1 MNKIIG
7 FLITKEKVKLHVDF
21 FNVGLRLITLTY
33 GNYYIYLW
41 GIGDIENCKISNKF
55 SLSFPLHDSL
65 FDRNVLIYFENGS
78 IIIENDWLG
87 SIPVFYN
94 EKEQSIS
101 TISNFCI
108 KNKIIDKDGLAGFCE
123 FGYSVFEHTI
133 FEDIKFMR
141 YYSKLIV
148 SDNTIRVEYKD
159 DPVFKNEFLHSVST
173 TEEVLSKIHE
183 YTNSIESRISGEI
196 IIPTSGGYDSRLLNY
211 LVKDKSRI
219 RSFTYGISA
228 NQSESF
234 EVVYAKKLS
243 EILGTKWEMI
253 ELDEFYK
260 YIDKW
265 FEVYGISTHLHG
277 MYHIE
282 FYSKILERKE
292 LSKPTLLSGIFGDV
306 WSGNV
311 NYPDITNP
319 KDLVI
324 AGYTHGLNL
333 SLKYLKVDFS
343 DELKNNFFINNREYL
358 NSDKLKP
365 LVTVRL
371 KIILISYLTII
382 PEYFGIPTWTPFLN
396 LEIVKAILSLPERE
410 RKNRMWQK
418 NLYRK
423 LGINI
428 EEMNLK
434 VRKDS
439 QLDYV
444 VAKKYIEKYKF
455 EPLDLKLLKTF
466 FDEERIIQINDT
478 LNNITLFTE
487 VINKLMNIRKIGGV
501 LRRIGV
507 QNKFIRAL
515 YDYFVLK
522 AIEKVLKYVS

>member
-7 FLITKEKVKLHVDF
+7 FLITKEKIKPHIDF
-21 FNVGLRLITLTY
+21 FNIGLQLITLSY
-33 GNYYIYLW
+33 ESYYIHLW
-41 GIGDIENCKISNKF
+41 GIGEIENCKINNKY

-65 FDRNVLIYFENGS
+65 FDRNVLIYFEDGN

-87 SIPVFYN
+87 SVPVFYN
-94 EKEQSIS
+94 EKEQIVS

-108 KNKIIDKDGLAGFCE
+108 KNKTVDNEGLAGFCE

-133 FEDIKFMR
+133 FKDIKFMR

-148 SDNTIRVEYKD
+148 SDNIIKVEYKD
-159 DPVFKNEFLHSVST
+159 DPVFEREFLSKVST
-173 TEEVLSKIHE
+173 TEEVLSKTFE
-183 YTNSIESRISGEI
+183 YINNIENCISGEI

-211 LVKDKSRI
+211 LIKDKSRI

-253 ELDEFYK
+253 ELDGFYK

-292 LSKPTLLSGIFGDV
+292 LIKPTLLSGIFGDV

-333 SLKYLKVDFS
+333 NLKYLKVDFS
-343 DELKNNFFINNREYL
+343 DELKNNFFINNREFL

-371 KIILISYLTII
+371 KIILISYLTKI

-396 LEIVKAILSLPERE
+396 LEIVKAILNLPEKE
-410 RKNRMWQK
+410 RINRMWQK

-423 LGINI
+423 LGINL

-434 VRKDS
+434 VRRDN

-444 VAKKYIEKYKF
+444 VAKEYIKKHKF
-455 EPLDLKLLKTF
+455 EPLDLELLETF
-466 FDEERIIQINDT
+466 FDEKRIREINNSLD
-478 LNNITLFTE
+478 NITLFTE
-487 VINKLMNIRKIGGV
+487 AINKFMYIRKIGGL

-507 QNKFIRAL
+507 QNKFLRSL
-515 YDYFVLK
+515 YDYCVLK
-522 AIEKVLKYVS
+522 AIEKGLKHVS